1 MRKVRQELVRHAPW
15 GGRKSHS
22 YSGPFSGSFELGESL
37 TKREMAKRTTKTNF
51 SLEEVVEQCTRR
63 DSDESEDDI
72 SDEERTSHLLTP

>member
-1 MRKVRQELVRHAPW
+1 MRHGACAKDTHIVDRSQRV
-15 GGRKSHS
+15 
-22 YSGPFSGSFELGESL
+22 FELGESL